1 MKHAILAVTILF
13 FLSSPLSVLAEEQ
26 AALEEP
32 TESVTSVTEASN
44 SVNPDMPRPMHGKGH
59 GGMKCGGGQHGKG
72 HGGMK
77 CGGGQHGK
85 GHGGMKR
92 GGVQHG
98 KGHGGMKRGGDQ
110 HGKGHDEKHAQV
122 VRRLDMIEV
131 RLAKIEAMIEILMRR

>member
-13 FLSSPLSVLAEEQ
+13 SLSGPLSVLAEEQ

-59 GGMKCGGGQHGKG
+59 GGMKHGGGQHGKG

-77 CGGGQHGK
+77 HGCGQHGK

-92 GGVQHG
+92 GGG
-98 KGHGGMKRGGDQ
+98 Q

>member
-13 FLSSPLSVLAEEQ
+13 SLSGPLSVLAEEQ

-59 GGMKCGGGQHGKG
+59 GGMKHGGGQHGKG

-77 CGGGQHGK
+77 HGGGQHGK

-92 GGVQHG
+92 GGG
-98 KGHGGMKRGGDQ
+98 Q

>member
-13 FLSSPLSVLAEEQ
+13 SLSGPLSVLAEEQ

-59 GGMKCGGGQHGKG
+59 GGMKH
-72 HGGMK
+72 
-77 CGGGQHGK
+77 GGGQHGK

-92 GGVQHG
+92 GGGQHG

>member
-13 FLSSPLSVLAEEQ
+13 SLSGPLSVLAEEQ

-44 SVNPDMPRPMHGKGH
+44 SVNSDMPRPMHGKGH
-59 GGMKCGGGQHGKG
+59 GGMKHGGGQHGKG

-77 CGGGQHGK
+77 HGGGQHGK

-92 GGVQHG
+92 GGG
-98 KGHGGMKRGGDQ
+98 Q

>member
-13 FLSSPLSVLAEEQ
+13 SLSGPLSVLAEEQ

-59 GGMKCGGGQHGKG
+59 GGMKHGGGQHGKG

-77 CGGGQHGK
+77 HGDGQHGK

-92 GGVQHG
+92 GGG
-98 KGHGGMKRGGDQ
+98 Q